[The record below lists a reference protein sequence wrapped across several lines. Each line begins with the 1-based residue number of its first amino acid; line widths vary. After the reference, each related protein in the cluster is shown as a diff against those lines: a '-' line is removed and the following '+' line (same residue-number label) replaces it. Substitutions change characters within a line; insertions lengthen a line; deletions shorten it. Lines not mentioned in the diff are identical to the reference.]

1 MNILI
6 NEDKLFSNEAIKII
20 KKIGKVYVNKL
31 PKNKDKIEI
40 IFIKLRDRIDSKF
53 LNNYINLKYIVCP
66 TTSITHIDKEICK
79 AKKIKIIKL
88 DRRDVKL
95 NKITSTAEL
104 TINLILN
111 LKRNTHKSYLDL
123 KTFKKLSRYD
133 YIGESLNNLSI
144 GIIGLGRIGYMVA
157 KMAKA
162 FNMKILAFDKYKK
175 SKLPRYIEQVDNISY
190 LLGNSDIITLHISEM
205 EENYNFVSSSLLKKC
220 KKKPLFINTS
230 RGEFVDEK
238 ALLKALNNGLLSGV
252 GLDVTKNEY
261 SNNSLNKTYK
271 ALLKKNMIITPHI
284 GGCTLNEMKLTEEI
298 VCKKLLSSLK
308 QNEI

>member
-6 NEDKLFSNEAIKII
+6 NEDKLFSSDAIKTLQ
-20 KKIGKVYVNKL
+20 KIGKIYINKL
-31 PKNKDKIEI
+31 PKNKTEIEI
-40 IFIKLRDRIDSKF
+40 IFVKLRDRIDSKF

-66 TTSITHIDKEICK
+66 TTSITHIDQEICK

-88 DRRDVKL
+88 NKYDFKL
-95 NKITSTAEL
+95 NAITSTAEL

-111 LKRNTHKSYLDL
+111 LKRKTHKSYFDL
-123 KTFKKLSRYD
+123 KSGKKLSRYD
-133 YIGESLNNLSI
+133 YIGDSLNNLTI
-144 GIIGLGRIGYMVA
+144 GIIGMGRIGSMVA
-157 KMAKA
+157 KMSNA
-162 FNMKILAFDKYKK
+162 FNMKIIAFDKYKK
-175 SKLPRYIEQVDNISY
+175 LKLPRYIKQVDDINY
-190 LLGNSDIITLHISEM
+190 LFEFSDIISLHISEM
-205 EENYNFVSSSLLKKC
+205 EENYDFITSSLLMKC

-238 ALLKALNNGLLSGV
+238 ALLKALNNGLLSGI

-261 SNNSLNKTYK
+261 SKNRLNKTYN
-271 ALLKKNMIITPHI
+271 AHLKKNMIITPHI

-298 VCKKLLSSLK
+298 VCKKLLSIIK